1 MTKPN
6 QISNLLVLSKFN
18 LKPMEKIL
26 IIGALLSAL
35 VVIIWIIIPRK
46 KSSPQKTV
54 ETFDETTFIG
64 RARKLFHSNEISDD
78 STFWKL
84 IGIPS
89 DVVDKLDSAL
99 ISEYLSN
106 KGLDKKTIQLIEDY
120 GTEISSRHRFAT
132 EKLFQINPAK
142 YNLIPKENEVVYRRI
157 HNVTLLAEKTVRST
171 IQYSGSRIST
181 GILRMGSLTYTS
193 NISKDFVPQDIG
205 MLFLSDKRIIFV
217 GHQKNISKSFNISN
231 LLSVKP
237 FKDGILLMFSNRSP
251 ILLQFKIG
259 EQKGNNGTYIED
271 GLNVFVIVL
280 SRIIEGTAD
289 RDI

>member
-1 MTKPN
+1 
-6 QISNLLVLSKFN
+6 
-18 LKPMEKIL
+18 MEKIGVILGLLGVL
-26 IIGALLSAL
+26 ILILYIVLPGKNKTQKPKAFDESTFLGRIRILFYSNEVLDTFECYEKIGVPKNVLDEISIELIDEYFKQQGL
-35 VVIIWIIIPRK
+35 D
-46 KSSPQKTV
+46 QKTI
-54 ETFDETTFIG
+54 ELIDDY
-64 RARKLFHSNEISDD
+64 IS
-78 STFWKL
+78 
-84 IGIPS
+84 
-89 DVVDKLDSAL
+89 
-99 ISEYLSN
+99 
-106 KGLDKKTIQLIEDY
+106 
-120 GTEISSRHRFAT
+120 EISSRHRFAT

-142 YNLIPKENEVVYRRI
+142 YNLIPKENEVLYKRI

-217 GHQKNISKSFNISN
+217 GHQKNISKSFNISS

-251 ILLQFKIG
+251 ILLQFQIG
-259 EQKGNNGTYIED
+259 EQKGNNGSYIED

-280 SRIIEGTAD
+280 SRIIDGTAD
-289 RDI
+289 INIKTN